1 MEDFSNIINW
11 DSVDNQS
18 NSFKN
23 QTPFRFAFI
32 EDFFEREFYEKLF
45 ETYPKI
51 DETWTLGETSTKT
64 QFIKFWN
71 GLGPNDVV
79 VHDDDPQYS
88 EEWNKLK
95 RYVQSEEFVEKI
107 RKFSGVPVNK
117 VKSLAFMLLTRGGY
131 QLPHIHDVGP
141 STLILMLYFSKNW
154 NKGDPGGT
162 YVTTEEDESK
172 MIFEPYNL
180 DNSVIIFQDGP
191 NAGHGVRRITKDVER
206 RAIQIYLE
214 KHSSETGWSAYPI
227 KRELRE
233 I

>member
-23 QTPFRFAFI
+23 QTPFCFAFI
-32 EDFFEREFYEKLF
+32 EDFLDREFYEKLF

-51 DETWTLGETSTKT
+51 DETWTLAETSTKT

-88 EEWNKLK
+88 EEWNKFK
-95 RYVQSEEFVEKI
+95 RYAHSEEFVEKI
-107 RKFSGVPVNK
+107 RKFSGVTVNK
-117 VKSLAFMLLTRGGY
+117 LKYFNFMSYSKGGF
-131 QLPHIHDVGP
+131 QEPHIHNVGP
-141 STLILMLYFSKNW
+141 STLIIMIYLSKNW
-154 NKGDPGGT
+154 VKGSPGGT
-162 YVTTEEDESK
+162 YMASDTNESSI
-172 MIFEPYNL
+172 IFEPYNL

-191 NAGHGVRRITKDVER
+191 KAVHGIRLITKDVER
-206 RAIQIYLE
+206 RALQITLE
-214 KHSSETGWSAYPI
+214 GYSTDKGWTG
-227 KRELRE
+227 E
-233 I
+233 

>member
-11 DSVDNQS
+11 GSVDNQS

-51 DETWTLGETSTKT
+51 DETWTLAETSTKT

-107 RKFSGVPVNK
+107 RKFSGVAVNK
-117 VKSLAFMLLTRGGY
+117 LKYFNFMSYSKGGF
-131 QLPHIHDVGP
+131 QEPHIHNVGP
-141 STLILMLYFSKNW
+141 STLIIMIYLSKNW
-154 NKGDPGGT
+154 VKGSPGGT
-162 YVTTEEDESK
+162 YMASDTNESSI
-172 MIFEPYNL
+172 IFEPYNL

-191 NAGHGVRRITKDVER
+191 QAAHGIRLITKDVER
-206 RAIQIYLE
+206 RALQITLE
-214 KHSSETGWSAYPI
+214 GYSTDKGWTG
-227 KRELRE
+227 E
-233 I
+233 